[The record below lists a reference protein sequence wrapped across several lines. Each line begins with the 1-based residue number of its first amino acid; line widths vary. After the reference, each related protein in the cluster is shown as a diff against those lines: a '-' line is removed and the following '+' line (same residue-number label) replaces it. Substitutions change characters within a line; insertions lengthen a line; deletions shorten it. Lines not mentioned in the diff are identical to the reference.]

1 MASSKQENFED
12 EMNQQE
18 YYDEICESGEEEEL
32 ESTMLN
38 VNKTIEQNKS
48 TIHSSETAAASASTK
63 QKKKITKEVMV
74 ELVEKEKLTKM
85 RVTMKVAHH

>member
-63 QKKKITKEVMV
+63 QKITKEAMV
-74 ELVEKEKLTKM
+74 ELVGKKKLTKM